1 MVVTICNCSHK
12 NLIILS
18 LIISS
23 IIFIFLDQK
32 VFNNYNQIFENSL
45 EITIPDKTD
54 IYIENRIETKIED
67 NKDFNQWK
75 LEIPKINLNANIQEG
90 TSMQVM
96 NKNIGHFIETSK
108 ENGNIGLA
116 AHNRGYKVN
125 YFKNLK
131 KLKKGDLV
139 IYTYKGKS
147 KKYIVNSSEIIK
159 DTDWSKL
166 SNSSVDKLTMITCVE
181 DRPDYR
187 LCVQA
192 ISKEN

>member
-18 LIISS
+18 LIITS

-32 VFNNYNQIFENSL
+32 VFYNFNQIFDNSL
-45 EITIPDKTD
+45 EITIPDKTE
-54 IYIENRIETKIED
+54 IYIENKIED
-67 NKDFNQWK
+67 KNIFNQWK
-75 LEIPKINLNANIQEG
+75 LEIPKINLSANIQEG

-96 NKNIGHFIETSK
+96 NKNIGHFVETSK

-147 KKYIVNSSEIIK
+147 KNYIVNSSEIIK

-166 SNSSVDKLTMITCVE
+166 NKSSVDKLTMITCVE
-181 DRPDYR
+181 DKPNYR

-192 ISKEN
+192 ILKEN

>member
-18 LIISS
+18 LIITSV
-23 IIFIFLDQK
+23 IFIFLDQK
-32 VFNNYNQIFENSL
+32 VFYNFNQIFDNSL
-45 EITIPDKTD
+45 EITIPDKTE
-54 IYIENRIETKIED
+54 IYIENKIED
-67 NKDFNQWK
+67 KNIFNQWK
-75 LEIPKINLNANIQEG
+75 LEIPKINLSANIQEG

-96 NKNIGHFIETSK
+96 NKNIGHFVETSK

-147 KKYIVNSSEIIK
+147 KNYIVNSSEIIK

-166 SNSSVDKLTMITCVE
+166 NKSSMDKLTMITCVE
-181 DRPDYR
+181 DKPNYR

-192 ISKEN
+192 ILKEN

>member
-18 LIISS
+18 LIITSV
-23 IIFIFLDQK
+23 IFIFLDQK
-32 VFNNYNQIFENSL
+32 VFYNFNQIFDNSL
-45 EITIPDKTD
+45 EITIPDKTE
-54 IYIENRIETKIED
+54 IYIENKIED
-67 NKDFNQWK
+67 KNIFNQWK
-75 LEIPKINLNANIQEG
+75 LEIPKINLSANIQEG

-96 NKNIGHFIETSK
+96 NKNIGHFVETSK

-131 KLKKGDLV
+131 MLKKGDLV

-147 KKYIVNSSEIIK
+147 KNYIVNSSEIIK

-166 SNSSVDKLTMITCVE
+166 NKSSMDKLTMITCVE
-181 DRPDYR
+181 DKPNYR

-192 ISKEN
+192 ILKEN

>member
-18 LIISS
+18 LIITSV
-23 IIFIFLDQK
+23 IFIFLDQK
-32 VFNNYNQIFENSL
+32 VFYNFNQIFDNSL
-45 EITIPDKTD
+45 EITIPDKTE
-54 IYIENRIETKIED
+54 IYIENKIED
-67 NKDFNQWK
+67 KNIFNQWK
-75 LEIPKINLNANIQEG
+75 LEIPKINLSANIQEG

-96 NKNIGHFIETSK
+96 NKNIGHFVETSK

-147 KKYIVNSSEIIK
+147 KNYIVNSSEIIK

-166 SNSSVDKLTMITCVE
+166 NKSSVDKLTMITCVE
-181 DRPDYR
+181 DKPNYR

-192 ISKEN
+192 ILKEN

>member
-18 LIISS
+18 LIITSV
-23 IIFIFLDQK
+23 IFIFLDQK
-32 VFNNYNQIFENSL
+32 VFYNFNQIFDNSL
-45 EITIPDKTD
+45 EITIPDKTE
-54 IYIENRIETKIED
+54 IYIENKIED
-67 NKDFNQWK
+67 KNIFNQWK
-75 LEIPKINLNANIQEG
+75 LEIPKINLSANIQEG

-96 NKNIGHFIETSK
+96 NKNIGHFVETSK

-131 KLKKGDLV
+131 MLKKGDLV

-147 KKYIVNSSEIIK
+147 KNYIVNSSEIIK

-166 SNSSVDKLTMITCVE
+166 NKSSMDKLTMITCVE

-192 ISKEN
+192 IIKEN

>member
-1 MVVTICNCSHK
+1 MIT
-12 NLIILS
+12 
-18 LIISS
+18 S

-32 VFNNYNQIFENSL
+32 VFYNFNQIFENSL
-45 EITIPDKTD
+45 EITIPDK
-54 IYIENRIETKIED
+54 IEIHIENKIEEEGILS
-67 NKDFNQWK
+67 QWK

-116 AHNRGYKVN
+116 AHNRGYRVN

-147 KKYIVNSSEIIK
+147 KEYIVNSSEIIK

-166 SNSSVDKLTMITCVE
+166 NKSRVDKLTMITCVE

-192 ISKEN
+192 IIKEN

>member
-18 LIISS
+18 LIITS
-23 IIFIFLDQK
+23 IIFIFLDHK
-32 VFNNYNQIFENSL
+32 VFYNYNQIFENSL
-45 EITIPDKTD
+45 EITIPDKTE
-54 IYIENRIETKIED
+54 IYIANKIED
-67 NKDFNQWK
+67 EKDLSQWK

-90 TSMQVM
+90 TSIKVM

-147 KKYIVNSSEIIK
+147 KEYIVNSSEIIK

-166 SNSSVDKLTMITCVE
+166 NKSRVDKLTMITCVE

-192 ISKEN
+192 IIKEN

>member
-18 LIISS
+18 LIITS
-23 IIFIFLDQK
+23 IIFIFLDHK
-32 VFNNYNQIFENSL
+32 VFYNYNQIFENSL
-45 EITIPDKTD
+45 EITIPDKTE
-54 IYIENRIETKIED
+54 IYIANKIED
-67 NKDFNQWK
+67 EKDLSQWK

-90 TSMQVM
+90 TSIKVM

-131 KLKKGDLV
+131 KKKKGDLV

-147 KKYIVNSSEIIK
+147 KEYIVNSSEIIK

-166 SNSSVDKLTMITCVE
+166 NKSRVDKLTMITCVE

-192 ISKEN
+192 IIKEN

>member
-18 LIISS
+18 LIITSV
-23 IIFIFLDQK
+23 IFIFLDQK
-32 VFNNYNQIFENSL
+32 VFYNFNQIFDNSL
-45 EITIPDKTD
+45 EITIPDKTE
-54 IYIENRIETKIED
+54 IYIENKIED
-67 NKDFNQWK
+67 KNIFNQWK
-75 LEIPKINLNANIQEG
+75 LEIPKINLSANIQEG

-96 NKNIGHFIETSK
+96 NKNIGHFVETSK

-131 KLKKGDLV
+131 MLKKGDLV

-147 KKYIVNSSEIIK
+147 KNYIVNSSKIIK

-166 SNSSVDKLTMITCVE
+166 NKSSMDKLTMITCVE
-181 DRPDYR
+181 DKPNYR

-192 ISKEN
+192 ILKEN

>member
-1 MVVTICNCSHK
+1 MVTICNCSHK

-18 LIISS
+18 LIITS

-32 VFNNYNQIFENSL
+32 VFSNFNQIFENSI
-45 EITIPDKTD
+45 EITIPDKTE
-54 IYIENRIETKIED
+54 IHLENKIEED
-67 NKDFNQWK
+67 NILNQWK
-75 LEIPKINLNANIQEG
+75 LEIPKINLSANIQEG

-147 KKYIVNSSEIIK
+147 KSYIVNSSEIIK

-166 SNSSVDKLTMITCVE
+166 NKSSVDKLTMITCVE
-181 DRPDYR
+181 NRPDYR

>member
-1 MVVTICNCSHK
+1 MVVIICNCSHK

-18 LIISS
+18 LIITS
-23 IIFIFLDQK
+23 IIFIFLDHK
-32 VFNNYNQIFENSL
+32 VFYNYNQIFENSL
-45 EITIPDKTD
+45 EITIPDKTE
-54 IYIENRIETKIED
+54 IYIANKIED
-67 NKDFNQWK
+67 EKDLSQWK

-90 TSMQVM
+90 TSIKVM

-147 KKYIVNSSEIIK
+147 KEYIVNSSEIIK

-166 SNSSVDKLTMITCVE
+166 NKSRVDKLTMITCVE

-192 ISKEN
+192 IIKEN

>member
-18 LIISS
+18 LIITS
-23 IIFIFLDQK
+23 IIFIFLDHK
-32 VFNNYNQIFENSL
+32 VFYNYNQIFENSL
-45 EITIPDKTD
+45 EITIPDKTE
-54 IYIENRIETKIED
+54 IYIANKIED
-67 NKDFNQWK
+67 EKDLSQWK

-90 TSMQVM
+90 TSIKVM

-147 KKYIVNSSEIIK
+147 KEYIVNSSEIIK

-166 SNSSVDKLTMITCVE
+166 NKSSMDKLTMITCVE
-181 DRPDYR
+181 DKPNYR

-192 ISKEN
+192 ILKEN

>member
-1 MVVTICNCSHK
+1 MVVIICNCSHK

-18 LIISS
+18 LIITS
-23 IIFIFLDQK
+23 IIFIFLDHK
-32 VFNNYNQIFENSL
+32 VFYNYNQIFENSL
-45 EITIPDKTD
+45 EITIPDK
-54 IYIENRIETKIED
+54 IEIHIENKIEEEGILS
-67 NKDFNQWK
+67 QWK

-90 TSMQVM
+90 TSIKVM

-147 KKYIVNSSEIIK
+147 KEYIVNSSEIIK

-166 SNSSVDKLTMITCVE
+166 NKSSVDKLTMITCVE
-181 DRPDYR
+181 NKPDYR